1 MCNAVRSAL
10 GPSGRAVMAQS
21 TSRLVIT
28 RSGGHILN
36 LASASPSDP
45 VFSLLLQSATD
56 FHQCFGDGVKMFVTF
71 LNTLIEHIRLKNKKF
86 LVNKLSTFKV
96 QLDSCFFL
104 DSKCLCNLTDSVLQN
119 VINTFF
125 LTRFTNIVSKIL
137 AKLVFEWVC
146 KLNTVADVSTYIS
159 NFSILNLQ
167 SSPFSVSLSTI
178 QSGFL
183 LKGIYPKRLPPS
195 DNHCII
201 KVYYLP
207 PDVTHNFGDVE
218 ANILEILGEGEKKGC
233 VLFVTNTVL
242 EERAM
247 FILNYRNIY
256 FIHGACTDSTQFL
269 LDKSLVHDNLI
280 MKYFHVNEFLWISL
294 PNVHQLLLKA
304 PSSIMCTEYA
314 DGTLDCLKMLYS
326 CFKDCSCTIL
336 ANGCF
341 ELVLARQI
349 FSKSNSV
356 GQIPPVKGRDKL
368 LAWNSASH
376 EESDLLKHINLSK
389 LQNIDI
395 EVVHLFCHALLS
407 IPTTESDDKE
417 SLEPLYL
424 RLEIISRALNTLI
437 NLCKLDGAFIKPKNG
452 RLGP

>member
-1 MCNAVRSAL
+1 MWNAVRSAV

-36 LASASPSDP
+36 LAFASPPDP
-45 VFSLLLQSATD
+45 VFSFLLQSATD
-56 FHQCFGDGVKMFVTF
+56 FHQCFGDGVKTFVTF
-71 LNTLIEHIRLKNKKF
+71 LNTLIEHIQLRNTKS

-104 DSKCLCNLTDSVLQN
+104 DKKCLCVLTDSVLQN

-125 LTRFTNIVSKIL
+125 LTRFTHIVSKIL

-146 KLNTVADVSTYIS
+146 KLDTLADVSTYIS

-167 SSPFSVSLSTI
+167 SSPFSVSSSTI

-183 LKGIYPKRLPPS
+183 LKGLYPKKLPPS

-207 PDVTHNFGDVE
+207 SDVTHNCGDVE
-218 ANILEILGEGEKKGC
+218 ADILEILGEVDRKFC

-242 EERAM
+242 EERAL
-247 FILNYRNIY
+247 FILNYKNIY
-256 FIHGACTDSTQFL
+256 FIHGACTDSTKFL
-269 LDKSLVHDNLI
+269 QDKSLVHDNLI
-280 MKYFHVNEFLWISL
+280 MKYQHVNEFLWISL

-304 PSSIMCTEYA
+304 PSSIVCAEYA

-341 ELVLARQI
+341 EHVLARQI
-349 FSKSNSV
+349 CSTSNSF
-356 GQIPPVKGRDKL
+356 GQIPPVKGRDQI
-368 LAWNSASH
+368 LAWKSASH
-376 EESDLLKHINLSK
+376 AELNIQNHINLSK
-389 LQNIDI
+389 LQNIEI
-395 EVVHLFCHALLS
+395 EVVRLVCPALLS
-407 IPTTESDDKE
+407 IPTTESDNKE

-424 RLEIISRALNTLI
+424 RLNIISRALDTLI
-437 NLCKLDGAFIKPKNG
+437 NLCKLDGAFIKPKKG

>member
-1 MCNAVRSAL
+1 MWNAVRSAV

-36 LASASPSDP
+36 LAFASPPDP

-56 FHQCFGDGVKMFVTF
+56 FHQCFGDGVKTFVTF
-71 LNTLIEHIRLKNKKF
+71 LNTLIEHIQLRNTKS

-104 DSKCLCNLTDSVLQN
+104 DKKCMCVLTDGVLQN

-125 LTRFTNIVSKIL
+125 LTRFTHIVSKIL

-146 KLNTVADVSTYIS
+146 KLDTLTDVSTYIS

-183 LKGIYPKRLPPS
+183 LKGLYPKKLPPS

-207 PDVTHNFGDVE
+207 SDVTHNSGDVE
-218 ANILEILGEGEKKGC
+218 ADILEILGEVDRKFC
-233 VLFVTNTVL
+233 VLFVTNTIL
-242 EERAM
+242 EERAL
-247 FILNYRNIY
+247 FILNYKNIY
-256 FIHGACTDSTQFL
+256 FIHGACTDSTKFL
-269 LDKSLVHDNLI
+269 QDKSLVHDNLI
-280 MKYFHVNEFLWISL
+280 MKYQHVNEFLWISL

-304 PSSIMCTEYA
+304 PSSIVCAEYA
-314 DGTLDCLKMLYS
+314 DGALDCLKMLYS

-341 ELVLARQI
+341 EHVLARQI
-349 FSKSNSV
+349 CSTSNSF
-356 GQIPPVKGRDKL
+356 GQIPPIKGRDQI
-368 LAWNSASH
+368 LAWKSASH
-376 EESDLLKHINLSK
+376 AELNIQNHINLSK
-389 LQNIDI
+389 LQNIEI
-395 EVVHLFCHALLS
+395 EVVRLVCPALLS
-407 IPTTESDDKE
+407 ILTTESDNKE

-424 RLEIISRALNTLI
+424 RLNIISRALDTLI
-437 NLCKLDGAFIKPKNG
+437 NLCKLDGAFIKPKKG

>member
-1 MCNAVRSAL
+1 MWNSVRSAV

-36 LASASPSDP
+36 LAFASPPDP

-56 FHQCFGDGVKMFVTF
+56 FYQCFGDGVKTFVTF
-71 LNTLIEHIRLKNKKF
+71 LNTLIEHIQLRNTKS

-96 QLDSCFFL
+96 QLDSCFFH
-104 DSKCLCNLTDSVLQN
+104 DKKCLCVLTDSVLQN

-125 LTRFTNIVSKIL
+125 LTRFTHIVSKIL

-146 KLNTVADVSTYIS
+146 KLDTLTDVSTYIS

-183 LKGIYPKRLPPS
+183 LKGLYPKKLPPS

-207 PDVTHNFGDVE
+207 SDVTHNSSDVE
-218 ANILEILGEGEKKGC
+218 ADILEILGEVDRKFC

-242 EERAM
+242 EERAL
-247 FILNYRNIY
+247 FILNYKNIY
-256 FIHGACTDSTQFL
+256 FIHGACTDSTKFL
-269 LDKSLVHDNLI
+269 QDKSLVHDNLI
-280 MKYFHVNEFLWISL
+280 MKYQHVNEFLWISV

-304 PSSIMCTEYA
+304 PSSIVCAEYA

-326 CFKDCSCTIL
+326 CLKDCSCTIL

-341 ELVLARQI
+341 EHVLARQI
-349 FSKSNSV
+349 CSTSNSF
-356 GQIPPVKGRDKL
+356 GQIPPIKGRDQI
-368 LAWNSASH
+368 LAWKSASH
-376 EESDLLKHINLSK
+376 AELNIQNHINLSK
-389 LQNIDI
+389 LQNIEI
-395 EVVHLFCHALLS
+395 EVVRLVCPALLS
-407 IPTTESDDKE
+407 ILTTESDNKE

-424 RLEIISRALNTLI
+424 RLNIISRALDTLI
-437 NLCKLDGAFIKPKNG
+437 NLCKLDGAFIKPKKG